1 MTSINFYDFI
11 SQHLKKEGL
20 KPLNRFQLD
29 VLKDPHRFKTIVWHR
44 RAGKTVMSLIEI
56 LKQSQQRIGV
66 YWVVFPFLDEARDA
80 VWNNMLF
87 KVIPEQFIAK
97 KNENFMSV
105 RFTNG
110 SYLRLK
116 GADHPDSLRGPNVC
130 GVVLDE
136 FAKQKLEAW
145 KIISPIIAENKGWAW
160 FVSTPIG
167 KNHLYDYYN
176 RGNLKKNVQWGSWYL
191 GASESQIID
200 PDELEREQD
209 DIGPEQYSQEYECAW
224 LEGAGQVFKGVGEI
238 LTAIP
243 QPAITD
249 HLYVCGVDIA
259 KHEDFTVISVF
270 DRRDNMEVYQDRFQ
284 RIDWPLQRERIAQ
297 ICKQYNHAI
306 AVIDATG
313 IGDVFCDELARM
325 DTAVEP
331 VKITEPLKRELVQ
344 RLSMWIQ
351 RKYLSILPLEETI
364 DELGDY
370 AYKKGPT
377 GKYVYSA
384 PTGRHDDIV
393 ISLALA
399 VSQLNPM
406 SAPEAKI
413 ELNALQQYKQRLLS
427 DMRGQQEY
435 DQLFNEWQS
444 EDQ

>member
-1 MTSINFYDFI
+1 
-11 SQHLKKEGL
+11 
-20 KPLNRFQLD
+20 
-29 VLKDPHRFKTIVWHR
+29 
-44 RAGKTVMSLIEI
+44 MSLVEV
-56 LKQSQQRIGV
+56 LRQSQQRIGV

-87 KVIPEQFIAK
+87 KVIPKTFVAK

-176 RGNLKKNVQWGSWYL
+176 RGNIKKNTQWASWYL
-191 GASESQIID
+191 RASESQVID

-243 QPAITD
+243 QEPVTG

-259 KHEDFTVISVF
+259 KHQDFTVISVF
-270 DRRDNMEVYQDRFQ
+270 DRQNNMEVYQDRFRQ
-284 RIDWPLQRERIAQ
+284 IDWPLQRERIAQ
-297 ICKQYNHAI
+297 ISKHYNRAM
-306 AVIDATG
+306 VILDATG

-325 DTAVEP
+325 NVGVEP

-351 RKYLSILPLEETI
+351 RKYLSILPLKETT

-377 GKYVYSA
+377 GKYVYMA
-384 PTGRHDDIV
+384 PAGRHDDIV
-393 ISLALA
+393 ISIALA
-399 VSQLNPM
+399 VSRLNPLV
-406 SAPEAKI
+406 ALPAKA
-413 ELNALQQYKQRLLS
+413 ELTPLQQYKQRVLS
-427 DMRGQQEY
+427 RLGGDDEYWENLQE
-435 DQLFNEWQS
+435 WGS
-444 EDQ
+444 T

>member
-1 MTSINFYDFI
+1 MPSINFYDFI

-20 KPLNRFQLD
+20 KPLNRFQLE
-29 VLKDPHRFKTIVWHR
+29 VLRNPHRFKTIVWHR
-44 RAGKTVMSLIEI
+44 RAGKTVMSLVEV

-66 YWVVFPFLDEARDA
+66 YWIVFPFLDEARDA
-80 VWNNMLF
+80 IWNNMLF
-87 KVIPEQFIAK
+87 KVLPEQFIVK

-176 RGNLKKNVQWGSWYL
+176 RGNIKKNKQWASWYL
-191 GASESQIID
+191 RASESQIID
-200 PDELEREQD
+200 ADELEREQD

-224 LEGAGQVFKGVGEI
+224 LEGAGQVFRGVAEI

-243 QPAITD
+243 QEPLTNHI
-249 HLYVCGVDIA
+249 YVCGVDIA
-259 KHEDFTVISVF
+259 KHTDFTVISVF
-270 DRRDNMEVYQDRFQ
+270 DRQNNMEVYQDRFKQ
-284 RIDWPLQRERIAQ
+284 IDWPLQRERIAQ
-297 ICKQYNHAI
+297 ISKHYNHAMV
-306 AVIDATG
+306 ALDATG

-325 DTAVEP
+325 NVAVEP
-331 VKITEPLKRELVQ
+331 IKISEPLKRELVQ

-351 RKYLSILPLEETI
+351 RKYISILPIKETT

-370 AYKKGPT
+370 AYKKGHT
-377 GKYVYSA
+377 GKYVYGA

-393 ISLALA
+393 MSIALA
-399 VSQLNPM
+399 VSQLNPLV
-406 SAPEAKI
+406 APIAKI
-413 ELNALQQYKQRLLS
+413 DLTPLQSYKQRLLS
-427 DMRGQQEY
+427 RLGGEDEY
-435 DQLFNEWQS
+435 FENLREWQ
-444 EDQ
+444 DL